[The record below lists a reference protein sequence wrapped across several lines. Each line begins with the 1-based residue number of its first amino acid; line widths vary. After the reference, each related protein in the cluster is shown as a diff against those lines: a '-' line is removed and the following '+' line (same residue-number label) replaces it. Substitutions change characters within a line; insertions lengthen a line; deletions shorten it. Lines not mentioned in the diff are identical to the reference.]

1 VPLAEDAVLGGR
13 RPAHYELTVTGALGP
28 VLRGALAPCDVTLVE
43 VHTILRTAVREG
55 TDLVD
60 VVETLQRAGLEIAD
74 VTVLTC
80 PSSPSSPGRAPRQDA
95 DMTAPTGST
104 GDTSRSALPQV

>member
-1 VPLAEDAVLGGR
+1 MPLGEEAEFGGR
-13 RPAHYELTVTGALGP
+13 RSAHYELTVTGALGP

-43 VHTILRTAVREG
+43 VHTILRTAAREG

-60 VVETLQRAGLEIAD
+60 VVQALQRAGLEIAD
-74 VTVLTC
+74 VTALTC
-80 PSSPSSPGRAPRQDA
+80 PSPPSSPGRAPCQDA

-104 GDTSRSALPQV
+104 GDTSRSALPPV